1 MRPHGSQR
9 EDRYAGPAVRTA
21 CPLAGLLLSLAAH
34 AAAPALDTLFPA
46 AVQLGTTNT
55 VVAVGKAEPW
65 PPKVW
70 VDAPGIRFEP
80 ATNSGTFSVVIAPD
94 APVGPHL
101 VRLFNDEGA
110 SAPRFLVVAR
120 EPQIAEVEPD
130 DDFTKPQPIA
140 VLPASVNGRLE
151 KSGDVDS
158 FAVELAAGQT
168 LVASVEA
175 YTLMSPLDAV
185 LKLVDPR
192 GVVLAMEHDDG
203 RTLDPRLIWTARSA
217 GRHIVQVFGF
227 AYPAESDVRFTG
239 NAKCVYRLHLA
250 GGPVVD
256 HTVPLG
262 VRRGVRTPLRAFGW
276 NLGKDADREVLSDAV
291 PAASD
296 ATRTEFLF
304 PGALRPIVLPVGD
317 GPESVESEPNG
328 TAAQANRIEVPGA
341 VTGRIAEADDED
353 CFVFKAKKDEKLS
366 FEVRSAAF
374 GFPLDAWLKVE
385 DMAGKE
391 LAKND
396 DGTGADPGLVWTA
409 PADGEFVLA
418 VGDLVH
424 RGGPDRLYRLAVAH
438 PVASLKATVAADSFV
453 VEPGKTNEVKV
464 SIARQH
470 GFAAKLVVSV
480 KGLPGSVKCAPVEL
494 AETGTEALLRWI
506 ADADAK
512 PSAGPVEIVLA
523 EAGSGREHRAAYEL
537 ATTGENNGVPQ
548 GFKQLVI
555 GSTEKLWLTVPPPP
569 APKADAKTEVKK

>member
-1 MRPHGSQR
+1 MRPHGSQSEAR
-9 EDRYAGPAVRTA
+9 S
-21 CPLAGLLLSLAAH
+21 AGLLACRLIGLLFSFAAH
-34 AAAPALDTLFPA
+34 AAAPVLDTLFPA

-70 VDAPGIRFEP
+70 VDAPDIRFEP
-80 ATNSGTFSVVIAPD
+80 TTNIGTFSVVVASD
-94 APVGPHL
+94 ASVGPHL
-101 VRLFNDEGA
+101 VRVFNDDGA
-110 SAPRFLVVAR
+110 SAPRFLIVAR
-120 EPQIAEVEPD
+120 EPQTAEVEPD
-130 DDFTKPQPIA
+130 DDFTRPQAIA
-140 VLPASVNGRLE
+140 ALPASVNGRLE

-158 FAVELAAGQT
+158 FAVELAAGKT

-175 YTLMSPLDAV
+175 YTLMSPLDAA
-185 LKLVDPR
+185 LRLVDPR

-203 RTLDPRLIWTARSA
+203 RTFDPLLTWTARSA

-227 AYPAESDVRFTG
+227 AYPAESEVRFTG
-239 NAKCVYRLHLA
+239 NPKCVYRLHLS
-250 GGPVVD
+250 GGPVVS

-276 NLGKDADREVLSDAV
+276 NLGKYADREVLSDAV
-291 PAASD
+291 PATSD
-296 ATRTEFLF
+296 AAWTEFLW
-304 PGALRPIVLPVGD
+304 PGTERAIVLPVGD

-341 VTGRIAEADDED
+341 VTGRIAEAGDED
-353 CFVFKAKKDEKLS
+353 RFVFKAKKDEKLS
-366 FEVRSAAF
+366 LQVRSASF

-396 DGTGADPGLVWTA
+396 DSAGADPGLVWSA

-418 VGDLVH
+418 VGNLVH
-424 RGGPDRLYRLAVAH
+424 RGGPDHLYRLSLTR
-438 PVASLKATVAADSFV
+438 PVASMKATVAADGFV

-480 KGLPGSVKCAPVEL
+480 KGLPDSVKSAPVEV

-506 ADADAK
+506 AAADAK
-512 PSAGPVEIVLA
+512 PSGGPVEIVLT
-523 EAGSGREHRAAYEL
+523 EIGSGREHRAAYEL

-555 GSTEKLWLTVPPPP
+555 ASTDKLWLTVPPPP
-569 APKADAKTEVKK
+569 APKPDAKSEVKK

>member
-1 MRPHGSQR
+1 MRPHGSQSKAR
-9 EDRYAGPAVRTA
+9 IAVPAGLLA
-21 CPLAGLLLSLAAH
+21 CQLTGLLLSFAAH
-34 AAAPALDTLFPA
+34 AAAPVLDTLFPA
-46 AVQLGTTNT
+46 AVQVGTTNA
-55 VVAVGKAEPW
+55 VVAVGKSEPW

-80 ATNSGTFSVVIAPD
+80 TTNSGTFSVIVAPD
-94 APVGPHL
+94 VPIGPHL
-101 VRLFNDEGA
+101 VRVFNDDGA

-120 EPQIAEVEPD
+120 EPQTAEVEPD
-130 DDFTKPQPIA
+130 DDLTKPQAISA
-140 VLPASVNGRLE
+140 LPASVNGRLE

-158 FAVELAAGQT
+158 FAVELATGQT

-185 LKLVDPR
+185 LRLVDPR

-203 RTLDPRLIWTARSA
+203 RTLDPLLTWTARSA

-227 AYPAESDVRFTG
+227 AYPAESEVRFTG
-239 NAKCVYRLHLA
+239 NAKCVYRLHLS
-250 GGPVVD
+250 GGPVVS

-291 PAASD
+291 PATSD

-304 PGALRPIVLPVGD
+304 PGAIRAIVLPVGD

-341 VTGRIAEADDED
+341 VTGRIAEAGDED
-353 CFVFKAKKDEKLS
+353 RFVFKAKKDEKLS
-366 FEVRSAAF
+366 VEVRSAAF

-385 DMAGKE
+385 DTAGKE

-396 DGTGADPGLVWTA
+396 DSTGADPGLVWA
-409 PADGEFVLA
+409 ASADGEFVLA
-418 VGDLVH
+418 VGNLLH
-424 RGGPDRLYRLAVAH
+424 RGGADHLYRLSIARLV
-438 PVASLKATVAADSFV
+438 PSMKATVAADGFV

-480 KGLPGSVKCAPVEL
+480 KGLPDGVKSAPVEV

-506 ADADAK
+506 AAADAK
-512 PSAGPVEIVLA
+512 ASGGPVEIVLA
-523 EAGSGREHRAAYEL
+523 ETGSGREHRAVHEL
-537 ATTGENNGVPQ
+537 TTTGENNGVPQ

-555 GSTEKLWLTVPPPP
+555 GSVEKLWLTVPPPP
-569 APKADAKTEVKK
+569 APKTDAKAEVKK